1 MADDEFSGKIV
12 GCVTLNDC
20 RKNSDHINS
29 PSDSEMR
36 VQNEQYKQGFLLA
49 SNLI

>member
-1 MADDEFSGKIV
+1 MADDEFSGNIV

-20 RKNSDHINS
+20 RKNSDDINS

-36 VQNEQYKQGFLLA
+36 VQNEQYKQEFLLA